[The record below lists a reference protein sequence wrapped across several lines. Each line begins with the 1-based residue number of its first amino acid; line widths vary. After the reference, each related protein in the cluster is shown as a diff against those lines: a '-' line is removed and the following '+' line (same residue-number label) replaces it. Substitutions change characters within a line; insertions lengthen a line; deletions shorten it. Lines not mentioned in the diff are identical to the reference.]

1 MSASIVTGI
10 YDQVAKMTSQEDTAY
25 DSIDFSVDDFRKSV
39 GAKRLPTED
48 KKTLLIRRWREPRL
62 VLSSGHACH

>member
-1 MSASIVTGI
+1 
-10 YDQVAKMTSQEDTAY
+10 MTSEEDSAY
-25 DSIDFSVDDFRKSV
+25 GTIDFNVDDFRKSV

-62 VLSSGHACH
+62 VWVVKEILATSSSH